1 MAGVLL
7 IAAEESDSSVGFY
20 DSESGTE
27 VARVRVGKWPHEIA
41 VSSDCKRAYVS
52 NFGVKD
58 YDERIGDP
66 GASISVIDIERK
78 VEVERLYTF
87 RSKSEYKRFRGPH
100 GVRLS
105 PDEKQLFVNVETE
118 DMLLIFELE
127 GPERGSCQ
135 HWDIREG
142 VGDELLDATMPLP
155 VGTHNILFTPDGSRL
170 WVMSG
175 RGGVAE
181 YNVAERRRLRAF
193 YGKTAVR
200 GLTYTH
206 DGEHLIA
213 SAAGEVSLVDP
224 DTLKVYQ
231 RYEVENVRQFLYSQ
245 DTPDGRFLLCPAVWE
260 GQLLR
265 INKDNG
271 NIDRMIVGSDPIHV
285 MIPDGDSHAYI
296 SHGRSKYI
304 SKIDWENFVEVDRIA
319 TRGGPNGLAW
329 APHSARPERKTLVF
343 GAVLPLSGGSG
354 PEGQD
359 LRLGYQYWEERL
371 NEAGG
376 LPVGDEVYDVKVVFR
391 DSLSKTGLDK
401 ETEPQPWHEPM
412 KWRQPPEFNYVEEQT
427 QLLIAEDG
435 VKYLFGGYPSPPN
448 LLSAR
453 IAAEE
458 DLPLVTASGAAGII
472 YEKGLKNVF
481 GIMSSAKGFLNGTF
495 DYMSR
500 LSHAP
505 RSVVFWSCED
515 PAATQDAE
523 TTAEYIRDDLG
534 LEVLTDPLSDITQ
547 TDGGVFQFDHLNT
560 DFQRFTESVQ
570 RLDPDVLAITG
581 HLPEGIAAVEALYAS
596 GYAPSAIV
604 FSVGPAFPVFS
615 ERLGDKA
622 EHMAGAAMWS
632 AVQESYG
639 RDRFVRPSFYAR
651 DFFDRFSKEASYLA
665 AGATACG
672 LVYEEAFRKAQSVE
686 PKDVIAA
693 LADDSFR
700 MSTFYSDIAF
710 NENGLNEKRPLLT
723 IQLRKAG
730 DRMIHIPVWPVDL
743 ASGGE
748 FVLPFPGWPIS

>member
-1 MAGVLL
+1 MGSFLL
-7 IAAEESDSSVGFY
+7 IAAEESDSTVGFY
-20 DSESGTE
+20 DSDSGKE

-41 VSSDCKRAYVS
+41 VSRDRKRAYVS

-66 GASISVIDIERK
+66 GASISVVDVERK
-78 VEVERLYTF
+78 VEIERFYTF
-87 RSKSEYKRFRGPH
+87 REKSEYKRFRGPH

-127 GPERGSCQ
+127 GTERGLCEQ
-135 HWDIREG
+135 WDIRQG
-142 VGDELLDATMPLP
+142 VGDDIADATMPLP
-155 VGTHNILFTPDGSRL
+155 EGTHNILFTPDGTRL

-175 RGGVAE
+175 RGGVTE
-181 YNVAERRRLRAF
+181 YDVAERRRLRSF
-193 YGKTAVR
+193 YGNNAVR

-206 DGEHLIA
+206 DGKNLIA
-213 SAAGEVSLVDP
+213 SASGEVCIVDP
-224 DTLKVYQ
+224 ETLHIES
-231 RYEVENVRQFLYSQ
+231 RFIAENVRQFLYSR
-245 DTPDGRFLLCPAVWE
+245 DTPDGQYLLCPAVWE

-265 INKDNG
+265 INKSNG
-271 NIDRMIVGSDPIHV
+271 EIDRIIVGSDPIHV
-285 MIPDGDSHAYI
+285 MMPEGDQYAYV

-304 SKIDWENFVEVDRIA
+304 SKIDWKNFSEVDRIP

-329 APHSARPERKTLVF
+329 APYSGRPNRKTLVF
-343 GAVLPLSGGSG
+343 GAVLPLSGGSTS
-354 PEGQD
+354 EGQD
-359 LRLGYQYWEERL
+359 LRLGYQFWEERL
-371 NEAGG
+371 NDAGG
-376 LPVGDEVYDVKVVFR
+376 LPVGNEVYDVRVIFR
-391 DSLSKTGLDK
+391 DSQSKTGLDK
-401 ETEPQPWHEPM
+401 ETEPQPWHEP
-412 KWRQPPEFNYVEEQT
+412 KEKRTPPEFNYVEKQT
-427 QLLIAEDG
+427 QRLIKDDK

-453 IAAEE
+453 IVSEKN
-458 DLPLVTASGAAGII
+458 LPLVTASGAAGII

-495 DYMSR
+495 DYMQR
-500 LSHAP
+500 LPNAP

-523 TTAEYIRDDLG
+523 TTADHIRDNLG
-534 LEVLTDPLSDITQ
+534 LEVLQDPRSGIPQ
-547 TDGGVFQFDHLNT
+547 TERGVFQFKHLNT
-560 DFQRFTESVQ
+560 DFQLFTESVQ

-596 GYAPSAIV
+596 GYAPRVIV

-632 AVQESYG
+632 AVQQSYG

-672 LVYEEAFRKAQSVE
+672 LVYEEAFKRAHSIAPE
-686 PKDVIAA
+686 NVIAA
-693 LADDSFR
+693 LASDDFQ

-710 NENGLNEKRPLLT
+710 NEGGLNENRPLLT
-723 IQLRKAG
+723 IQLRREG
-730 DRMIHIPVWPVDL
+730 DRMVHIPVWPVEL
-743 ASGGE
+743 ASGGD
-748 FVLPFPGWPIS
+748 FVLPFPGWPE